1 MEENKGCNR
10 LEEVFENKYN
20 APVTNKNLVRF
31 ANNVD
36 THFMLLLLNDA
47 LEHKIFNERSLLAQK
62 FKVLQYTYLVEEA
75 TRTNEAL
82 HGADADKSSVDQ
94 IAEAA
99 SNKQNELSQA
109 IQTALKLDNTEDLS
123 QKVQEADFGQLE
135 LTDDDKQAIFDYSK
149 FLYESGN
156 YKE

>member
-1 MEENKGCNR
+1 MQMEENKGCNR

-123 QKVQEADFGQLE
+123 QKVQGKSNSCLG
-135 LTDDDKQAIFDYSK
+135 SN
-149 FLYESGN
+149 S
-156 YKE
+156 

>member
-123 QKVQEADFGQLE
+123 QKVQGKSNSCLG
-135 LTDDDKQAIFDYSK
+135 SN
-149 FLYESGN
+149 S
-156 YKE
+156 